1 VAREP
6 GGLQRWLIRLAAR
19 LASDAEVGD
28 LVEACASRPRSTGWL
43 AWQVASLAGRSRRH
57 SPALDVRRRDSMF
70 TSMWSDARYTLRML
84 RRHPAFA
91 AAAIVP
97 IAFGI
102 GLTTGVFSL
111 IDSALLQPIR
121 VPKPD
126 ELVTVYQDFRGGPK
140 RRVNGARVMFSL
152 PEFETYRDGTRALS
166 GAAAYSK
173 SWSATLG
180 GRAPQEVE
188 GIVVTCG
195 YFELLR
201 VRPAL
206 GPGFTAANCATPSA
220 PPALILSHGLW
231 TRVFGADP
239 GIIGRPITLNGQ
251 AVNVVGVAPA
261 GFDGIDLTRTE
272 FFASTAFRPEAASQA
287 ELSWLAIVARRR
299 PDAVLAQ
306 VRAELAVIASRIDR
320 EKPGR
325 TTTLIVEPATAVSLP
340 FARREALTLG
350 SVVLIGFGLI
360 LLVASANVANVLLA
374 RAAGRTR
381 EIAIRLSMGA
391 GRRRLIRQLLT
402 EAAIVVMLGAVA
414 GLLLAWWSFH
424 ALLVWVFANL
434 PATMSPLTLA
444 VHPTSNVFWFAL
456 GLTAITTL
464 VCGLVPA
471 LQASNQDV
479 RSSLNRDDEA
489 AHGRT
494 GWLRGAFIAAQ
505 VAGCMVL
512 LVSAALLL
520 RALHAVETRDPG
532 FDYEQVAVV
541 SVPLRGPGYDEA
553 SVGAFQQ
560 RLLDEVEALPG
571 VRAVARLD
579 RVPLSPGRTQATF
592 RLPQQEQ
599 VHDVDFNTVGPGY
612 FALLRIPLVRG
623 RTFTADEASGSAHAV
638 VVTESTARRLW
649 PGEDPVGRTI
659 VMGETPLTVVG
670 VARDTQIS
678 NVADVASSYVYLPAA
693 PRGHGDLRM
702 VARLQTDQAG
712 FAAGVAAL
720 AKRLDPGL
728 VVSVYPLEQH
738 LTSWQTESRVIA
750 GVSGSLSLLALALAS
765 VGVYGVVGYVVGR
778 RRREIGIRM
787 ALGATRAD
795 VQRQILRQTFR
806 PVALGVV
813 AGIAGA
819 AVASRSLEAVLF
831 GVSPLDPAAF
841 VSAALFLAGVAS
853 AAILVPTRA
862 ALKADPTTTLRYD

>member
-1 VAREP
+1 
-6 GGLQRWLIRLAAR
+6 
-19 LASDAEVGD
+19 
-28 LVEACASRPRSTGWL
+28 
-43 AWQVASLAGRSRRH
+43 
-57 SPALDVRRRDSMF
+57 MF
-70 TSMWSDARYTLRML
+70 VTLWNDARYTLRML

-111 IDSALLQPIR
+111 IDSALLQPLP
-121 VPKPD
+121 VPKPG
-126 ELVTVYQDFRGGPK
+126 ELVSVYQDFRGGPK

-152 PEFETYRDGTRALS
+152 PEFEAYRTGARTLS

-173 SWSATLG
+173 SWHATLG
-180 GRAPQEVE
+180 GGAPQEVE
-188 GIVVTCG
+188 GIVVTCA
-195 YFELLR
+195 YFAVLQ

-220 PPALILSHGLW
+220 PPAVVLSHALW
-231 TRVFGADP
+231 ARVFAADP
-239 GIIGRPITLNGQ
+239 AIVGRPIILNGL

-261 GFDGIDLTRTE
+261 GFDGTELTRAE
-272 FFASTAFRPEAASQA
+272 FFASTALGAEAASQA
-287 ELSWLAIVARRR
+287 ELSWLTIVARRR
-299 PDAVLAQ
+299 PDAPLAQ
-306 VRAELAVIASRIDR
+306 VRADLAVIAARLDR

-325 TTTLIVEPATAVSLP
+325 VTTLLVEPATAVSLP

-350 SVVLIGFGLI
+350 AVVLIGFGLI
-360 LLVASANVANVLLA
+360 LLVACGNVANVLLA
-374 RAAGRTR
+374 RAAGRTH
-381 EIAIRLSMGA
+381 EIAVRLSMGA

-402 EAAIVVMLGAVA
+402 EAAIVVALGAAA
-414 GLLLAWWSFH
+414 GVLLAWWSFH
-424 ALLVWVFANL
+424 ALLAWAFASL
-434 PATMSPLTLA
+434 PATLSPLRLTVQA
-444 VHPTSNVFWFAL
+444 TPNVFWFAL
-456 GLTAITTL
+456 GLTAATTL

-471 LQASNQDV
+471 LQASRLDL
-479 RSSLNRDDEA
+479 RASLNRDDEA

-494 GWLRGAFIAAQ
+494 GWLRGGFIAAQ

-532 FDYEQVAVV
+532 FDYDRVAVV
-541 SVPLRGPGYDEA
+541 SVPWRGPGNDPA
-553 SVGAFQQ
+553 TIGAFHR

-571 VRAVARLD
+571 VRAVAQLD
-579 RVPLSPGRTQATF
+579 RVPLSPGRTQATL

-612 FALLRIPLVRG
+612 FALLRIPLVKG
-623 RTFTADEASGSAHAV
+623 RTFTADELVGPARAV
-638 VVTESTARRLW
+638 VVTESTSRRYW
-649 PGEDPVGRTI
+649 PGADAVGRTI
-659 VMGETPLTVVG
+659 VMGEAPLTVVG
-670 VARDTQIS
+670 IARDSQIS
-678 NVADVASSYVYLPAA
+678 NVADVASSYVYLPAGA
-693 PRGHGDLRM
+693 AGRGDLRM
-702 VARLQTDQAG
+702 VARLHTDQAE

-720 AKRLDPGL
+720 AKRLEPGL

-738 LTSWQTESRVIA
+738 LKSWQTESRVVA

-787 ALGATRAD
+787 ALGASRAD

-806 PVALGVV
+806 PVAVGVV

-819 AVASRSLEAVLF
+819 AAASRGLEAVLF

-853 AAILVPTRA
+853 AAIVVPTRA
-862 ALKADPTTTLRYD
+862 ALKSDPTTTLRYD